1 MKATYRK
8 PAMTVVNINAH
19 ECLLSGS
26 INGLRTD
33 SETYADQESE
43 VMVKGNT
50 YSGNAIEWD
59 GWE

>member
-1 MKATYRK
+1 
-8 PAMTVVNINAH
+8 MTVVNINAH